1 LKFFNF
7 KFRNY
12 DLFFI
17 NLFKFKIIFFNQK
30 KFYFKLKRFI
40 YLKLSKYQN
49 ENEALNIQKK
59 KDSDQIRGLED
70 KMAMM
75 SNEIMRL

>member
-1 LKFFNF
+1 
-7 KFRNY
+7 
-12 DLFFI
+12 
-17 NLFKFKIIFFNQK
+17 
-30 KFYFKLKRFI
+30 
-40 YLKLSKYQN
+40 LSKYQN